1 MVRRISPRS
10 HIVLLLL
17 LIIVA
22 LVQAQDQSG
31 FISID
36 CGLPQNS
43 SYTEKHTSIFYISD
57 SGFIDTGVSKSV
69 SPEFKINL
77 QQQLSNLRSFPS
89 GIRNCYRINV
99 TSATK
104 YLIRASFYYGNYD
117 GTNVAPKFDLH
128 LGANFMDTVKFTNAS
143 VTTFSEIIYTP
154 LLDYIHLCLVNTG
167 TGTPFISAIELRTL
181 KNDTYVTQ
189 SWESLA
195 RLRRF
200 DLGSTTN
207 LQYRYKDD
215 VYDRIWAPLGF
226 DLWTQISSKL
236 TNDELTQN
244 HYQPPTIVM
253 STAATP
259 VNASASFDFYWDP
272 DNVDEQY
279 YVFMHFNEVKKLA
292 PNETRSFNV
301 TLNGKYWGGPLV
313 PTYQST
319 STIFSPS
326 ALAGESRYLFSLL
339 RTEDSALPP
348 IINAIEIYTVKDF
361 SRPETSQDDVDAI
374 TNIKKAYGVAR
385 NWEADPCGPTKYI
398 WQGLNCSYDGN
409 DPPRITSLDL
419 SSSGL
424 KGQISSYISK
434 LTMLQ
439 YLDLS
444 NNNLSGSVPDFLTQL
459 QSLKVLNLGNNNLTG
474 LVPNGLLDKSK
485 KGSLSLSVEHNPNL
499 CASTSCNQQTGGAIS
514 NKKKKNNNNHIVIP
528 IAASIAGVL
537 VLLAIVATAVI
548 CGLKKR
554 KPKAAVNIDEE
565 HNAPNFSQFG
575 PNQRQYTF
583 NEIVKITNNFNRILG
598 RGGFG
603 TVYHGLIGDTQVAV
617 KMLSPSAVRGYEQF
631 LAEVKLLMVVHH
643 RNLTSLIGYC
653 NDESNIGL
661 IYEYMANGNLEEH
674 LSGKK
679 NNAKLLTWEDRL
691 RISVDAAQGLE
702 YLHSGCKPPIIHR
715 DVKCA
720 NILLNENFGAKLA
733 DFGLSKPFPTE
744 EGTHIS
750 TVVAGTPGYLDP
762 EYRDSNKLAEKSDV
776 YSFGVVLLKMIT
788 GQAAYVKMQDDDN
801 KPHISYWVSSMLSNG
816 DIKSIVDSKLQ
827 EDFDSGSVWKAVE
840 TAMACVASSSNKR
853 PHMSDVV
860 TELKE
865 CLAAE
870 LARKRT
876 DHATEQSDSLES
888 DLASISVTT
897 TEFEPIAR

>member
-1 MVRRISPRS
+1 MMRKSLHS
-10 HIVLLLL
+10 LFLLLRTL
-17 LIIVA
+17 TIVVM
-22 LVQAQDQSG
+22 VQAQDQSG
-31 FISID
+31 FISLD
-36 CGLPQNS
+36 CGLPEKS
-43 SYTEKHTSIFYISD
+43 SYTEDTTGINYISD
-57 SGFIDTGVSKSV
+57 ANFIETGVSKSV
-69 SPEFKINL
+69 SPEDKATH
-77 QQQLSNLRSFPS
+77 QKQLGYLRSFPN
-89 GIRNCYRINV
+89 GARNCYKINV
-99 TSATK
+99 ASATK
-104 YLIRASFYYGNYD
+104 YLIRANFLYGNYD
-117 GTNVAPKFDLH
+117 GLNELPQFDLH
-128 LGANFMDTVKFTNAS
+128 LGANFWETVKLTNS
-143 VTTFSEIIYTP
+143 SWGYTTEIIHTP
-154 LLDYIHLCLVNTG
+154 SLDYVHICLVNTEK
-167 TGTPFISAIELRTL
+167 GTPFISAIELRML
-181 KNDTYVTQ
+181 DNKTYDAQ
-189 SWESLA
+189 SSGSLA
-195 RLRRF
+195 RFLRL
-200 DLGSTTN
+200 DLGSITN
-207 LQYRYKDD
+207 LTYRYKDD

-554 KPKAAVNIDEE
+554 KPKAVNIDEE